1 MELRPILRTLVFA
14 SGLLL
19 AATAHAQD
27 RGMTPLAGFGAHDTA
42 PARAESPRY
51 GTTGLTY
58 VRVPGIEFLPE
69 FGSYQ
74 DFSASSLERHPLSSS
89 DMRAPL
95 HLPGGAIIDYLE
107 IDFYDLLDPEDIQ
120 LFIVNCGSLGDF
132 CHNVA
137 NINSF
142 ANPGYGAISTSG
154 INYQVDN
161 LLGSLALKAI
171 FGANSPN
178 LTLVGA
184 IVVRGRAHEQHLLPV
199 HRGSGCLRNHVGLRR
214 FAAPVLS
221 GPANHARRDGRLPGQ
236 GPGLELSVTETRGQS
251 SRGAKRSAM
260 PAAASGASAAP
271 MRVSVVWTIQTG
283 PRTANAGSRR

>member
-184 IVVRGRAHEQHLLPV
+184 IVGYRLQVSPAPANATFVDVPTNNIYFQFIEALVASGIT
-199 HRGSGCLRNHVGLRR
+199 SGCVVSPPQFCPDRPITRAEMAVFLAKALGLNFR
-214 FAAPVLS
+214 
-221 GPANHARRDGRLPGQ
+221 
-236 GPGLELSVTETRGQS
+236 
-251 SRGAKRSAM
+251 
-260 PAAASGASAAP
+260 
-271 MRVSVVWTIQTG
+271 
-283 PRTANAGSRR
+283 